1 MLANTPSLRD
11 KTSPTILSY
20 VGPTQPIPTKS
31 LTIRTDK
38 PRPHMCSFCTRAF
51 ARLEHLKR
59 HERSHTNEKPFQCV
73 VCGRCF
79 ARRDLV
85 LRHQQKLH
93 QEIFLVVRSGLLPT
107 ALLQSVPES
116 TTLTLSADNIIILQN
131 NTSARAPLPNELS
144 APTPNGLELA
154 MLLPTNNNTPLCN
167 VLGNQYSSSF
177 SGTDSAQAAGAVAST
192 DMTQQPS
199 PLTGDLPDLKDKNKT
214 NTASP
219 RKPDSSPS
227 AYMRNHYLD
236 SFINSSLSRV
246 NSALGLRHASFS
258 AVSGISYTNLQD
270 TMTICSTQITD
281 VPLYVSF
288 AMSQMTAEEM
298 ENKCCANDFANLDL
312 DWYQMDYALT
322 QAKAPAPSANSGVHE
337 DESSFKVKLN
347 TIPSESSL
355 PQTAD
360 SEYYNSNII
369 AGHQFLNPSHP
380 HHIKGTTPLEFGYS
394 LFTDVASVLEPKGKN
409 IHVGTGFAHLARDS
423 PTASSLR
430 GRALTIMNAD
440 LKPVN
445 MGTLADISNINTMS
459 TMNEAEDLAWVE
471 QIREISVPNEFPLA
485 SHNTGF
491 EGFQYVNDQFEQDE
505 VYMLFKLRQ
514 DDLVKQRSTVNAD
527 ALDATYSMAQ
537 NGKMDRSLFKVQ
549 FTIGDT
555 NEIITE
561 ELRARIV
568 ADSKLNDAQFPPC
581 EDLNAYLSLY
591 EKEFNAYY
599 SFIHM
604 PTLKSPKTNNFENG
618 PLILSMCVIG
628 ALYLYHDLNTLLLF
642 NLSKFHIHNFFE
654 TEVTVD
660 KLQFKKVPIM
670 VHQCLVLYIFISMF
684 LNEPNMVEITSR
696 QMNSMVG
703 LIKSTDFH
711 KPLEHF
717 LVPPAPIKGPHDHA
731 GIQSN
736 YDYFIMAQTRIRTI
750 HTFYQLEVLRSALL
764 GCPFPMSGSE
774 VMCGTYCN
782 DENLWRSALAKE
794 WYLYTQNTPGKTLLE
809 LSNNESM
816 GNLFEQLSNNF
827 FAEPKMSLSNSFVL
841 IMHVHEQILKEYH
854 ELKIDIEPLIWRI
867 SHRPRLEG
875 LYKSWASHFIRNSGF
890 STATTHNYHLFDTQ
904 AKLKL
909 TIPMSL
915 LAKMRLCVNFTPVMT
930 QVLYKNWPGMEAM
943 IKKLDTDI
951 DALKEAGQCA
961 IEVLKLWTHNIS
973 TFNDAKETSVRTPV
987 FFVTCIFVAVV
998 VLSKVL
1004 HVIENTDT
1012 PLTSDHAFW
1021 VSCVKVLSC
1030 IERALSPKEE
1040 SSYLEFLR
1048 EQSHGVF
1055 DYAWSAELKQNV
1067 DRAVRDLNAGKASAL
1082 VVRGC
1087 KLWIQLLSL
1096 GVRILADAPLWP
1108 LAMGF
1113 AEALKN
1119 MATQFNENK

>member
-1 MLANTPSLRD
+1 M
-11 KTSPTILSY
+11 
-20 VGPTQPIPTKS
+20 
-31 LTIRTDK
+31 
-38 PRPHMCSFCTRAF
+38 
-51 ARLEHLKR
+51 
-59 HERSHTNEKPFQCV
+59 
-73 VCGRCF
+73 
-79 ARRDLV
+79 
-85 LRHQQKLH
+85 
-93 QEIFLVVRSGLLPT
+93 FLVVRSGLLPT

-131 NTSARAPLPNELS
+131 NTSARAPLPNETS
-144 APTPNGLELA
+144 APTLNGLELA

-167 VLGNQYSSSF
+167 VLENQYLFSF
-177 SGTDSAQAAGAVAST
+177 SGADSALAAGAVAST

-199 PLTGDLPDLKDKNKT
+199 PLTGDLPDLKDKNKA
-214 NTASP
+214 NTASL
-219 RKPDSSPS
+219 RKLDSAPS
-227 AYMRNHYLD
+227 AKMRNHYLD

-246 NSALGLRHASFS
+246 NSALGLRHASSS

-270 TMTICSTQITD
+270 TMTIRSTQITD

-298 ENKCCANDFANLDL
+298 ENKGCANDFANLDF
-312 DWYQMDYALT
+312 DWCQMDYAPT
-322 QAKAPAPSANSGVHE
+322 QAKVPALSANSGDHE

-347 TIPSESSL
+347 TIPSESAL

-360 SEYYNSNII
+360 SDYYNSNII
-369 AGHQFLNPSHP
+369 AGHQFLDPSHP

-394 LFTDVASVLEPKGKN
+394 LFTDVASVLDLKRKN
-409 IHVGTGFAHLARDS
+409 IHVGTGFAHLARDFLDLKEPRRADDRVS
-423 PTASSLR
+423 VGAGTTPGSISGRDTASHTTNQTGKKSLTASSLR

-445 MGTLADISNINTMS
+445 MGTLADISKINTMS
-459 TMNEAEDLAWVE
+459 TMNEAEDLAWVD
-471 QIREISVPNEFPLA
+471 QIREISVPNDFPLA

-491 EGFQYVNDQFEQDE
+491 EGFQYINDRFEQDE

-514 DDLVKQRSTVNAD
+514 DDFVKQRSSVNAE

-537 NGKMDRSLFKVQ
+537 SGKMDRSLFKVQ
-549 FTIGDT
+549 LTIGDT

-568 ADSKLNDAQFPPC
+568 ADSKLKDAQFPPC
-581 EDLNAYLSLY
+581 EDLNVYLSLY

-618 PLILSMCVIG
+618 PLILSMCAIG
-628 ALYLYHDLNTLLLF
+628 ALYLYHDQNTLLLF

-654 TEVTVD
+654 TEVTVE

-696 QMNSMVG
+696 QINSMVG

-711 KPLEHF
+711 RPLEHF
-717 LVPPAPIKGPHDHA
+717 LVPPAPIKGPQDHA

-750 HTFYQLEVLRSALL
+750 HTFYQLEVLHSALL

-782 DENLWRSALAKE
+782 DENLWRSALAEE

-809 LSNNESM
+809 LRNNESM
-816 GNLFEQLSNNF
+816 GNLLEQLSNNF
-827 FAEPKMSLSNSFVL
+827 FAEPKMSISNSFVL

-854 ELKIDIEPLIWRI
+854 ELKIDIEPLTWRI

-875 LYKSWASHFIRNSGF
+875 LYKSWASHFIRNSDF

-943 IKKLDTDI
+943 IKKLDTDM
-951 DALKEAGQCA
+951 DALKEAGQYA
-961 IEVLKLWTHNIS
+961 IEVLKLWKHNIS
-973 TFNDAKETSVRTPV
+973 TFNDAKEASVRTPV
-987 FFVTCIFVAVV
+987 FFVTCLFVAVV

-1021 VSCVKVLSC
+1021 LSCVKVLSC
-1030 IERALSPKEE
+1030 IERALSPKVK

-1055 DYAWSAELKQNV
+1055 DYAWSAELKHNV

-1119 MATQFNENK
+1119 MAMQFNENK